1 MTRLSQRASLS
12 LPAFV
17 ARPAY
22 DRSKLRRGL
31 VHLGLG
37 AFHRAHQA
45 IYTDA
50 AMANGDLRWGIA
62 GVSLRSKSVAE
73 ALIPQDLLYN
83 VLERDGEQVNA
94 RLVGALHAALYAPSQ
109 LDEVLDAIA
118 DPQTQV
124 VTTTVTEKG
133 YCINPATGDLDTSDT
148 DIRHDFAN
156 PDSPVSTI
164 GVLFAGIR
172 RRAPAAALTVLCCDN
187 MATNGDTLRR
197 LMLQFARRVDRGTEQ
212 RIESTIAFPSSMVD
226 RIVPAANSESLAW
239 ATQRLG
245 VRDEAAIVCE
255 PFTQW
260 VIEDRFAGARPEW
273 ESGGALLVT
282 DVRPYQTMKL
292 RLLNGTH
299 SAIAYLGQL
308 RDLETVSDAMRDPL
322 VGPFARRLMTED
334 LRSTLAAPEGYD
346 VLAYCSQLLR
356 RFENP
361 SLAHRTQQI
370 AMDGTQKVPVRWLPA
385 LRIASEAGREL
396 PLVERALAAW
406 LHYLLAQLSD
416 GGSPLV
422 ISDPGAAELGTRMRA
437 QNNTNDVVRAA
448 LAQTSVF
455 GESPWT
461 DAFIARLSK
470 HLAAMR
476 SGGVDALLSL
486 ASPVNGLARNPS
498 T

>member
-1 MTRLSQRASLS
+1 
-12 LPAFV
+12 
-17 ARPAY
+17 
-22 DRSKLRRGL
+22 
-31 VHLGLG
+31 
-37 AFHRAHQA
+37 
-45 IYTDA
+45 
-50 AMANGDLRWGIA
+50 
-62 GVSLRSKSVAE
+62 
-73 ALIPQDLLYN
+73 
-83 VLERDGEQVNA
+83 
-94 RLVGALHAALYAPSQ
+94 
-109 LDEVLDAIA
+109 
-118 DPQTQV
+118 
-124 VTTTVTEKG
+124 
-133 YCINPATGDLDTSDT
+133 
-148 DIRHDFAN
+148 
-156 PDSPVSTI
+156 
-164 GVLFAGIR
+164 
-172 RRAPAAALTVLCCDN
+172 
-187 MATNGDTLRR
+187 
-197 LMLQFARRVDRGTEQ
+197 
-212 RIESTIAFPSSMVD
+212 MVD

-239 ATQRLG
+239 AAQRLG

-385 LRIASEAGREL
+385 LRSAMNSGGEL
-396 PLVERALAAW
+396 PQVERALAAW
-406 LHYLLAQLSD
+406 LH
-416 GGSPLV
+416 
-422 ISDPGAAELGTRMRA
+422 
-437 QNNTNDVVRAA
+437 
-448 LAQTSVF
+448 F

-470 HLAAMR
+470 HLATVR
-476 SGGVDALLSL
+476 NGGVDALLSL

>member
-1 MTRLSQRASLS
+1 MAS
-12 LPAFV
+12 
-17 ARPAY
+17 
-22 DRSKLRRGL
+22 
-31 VHLGLG
+31 
-37 AFHRAHQA
+37 
-45 IYTDA
+45 
-50 AMANGDLRWGIA
+50 
-62 GVSLRSKSVAE
+62 
-73 ALIPQDLLYN
+73 
-83 VLERDGEQVNA
+83 
-94 RLVGALHAALYAPSQ
+94 
-109 LDEVLDAIA
+109 
-118 DPQTQV
+118 
-124 VTTTVTEKG
+124 
-133 YCINPATGDLDTSDT
+133 
-148 DIRHDFAN
+148 
-156 PDSPVSTI
+156 
-164 GVLFAGIR
+164 
-172 RRAPAAALTVLCCDN
+172 
-187 MATNGDTLRR
+187 NGDTLRR
-197 LMLQFARRVDRGTEQ
+197 LMLQFARRVDDATER
-212 RIESTIAFPSSMVD
+212 RIERAIAFPSSMVD
-226 RIVPAANSESLAW
+226 RIVPAANSGSLDW
-239 ATQRLG
+239 AAQRLG

-385 LRIASEAGREL
+385 LRSAMNSGGEL
-396 PLVERALAAW
+396 PQVERALAAW
-406 LHYLLAQLSD
+406 LHYLMAQRSD
-416 GGSPLV
+416 SGSALV
-422 ISDPGAAELGTRMRA
+422 ISDPGAAALGARMRA
-437 QNNTNDVVRAA
+437 RNNPNDVVRAA

-470 HLAAMR
+470 HLATVR
-476 SGGVDALLSL
+476 NGGVDALLSL